1 MKNVLKVITF
11 MLGFIILLF
20 ISSYIFMP
28 KNNNTKFGIRQVSA
42 NGILGEPNE
51 TMDALFLGDSLVYT
65 SISPMVIW
73 ENYGITSYDLATSAQ
88 YLYETYEFLDKA
100 LKTQKPKIVFLET
113 NPFFRQYKI
122 VNVIG
127 AEGKKIFPIFEY
139 HDRWKNL
146 TINDFINDV
155 NYTWTDPNKGY
166 RFKTNVN
173 SADDVHKDYMKKTE
187 GIEHITKLNYKY
199 IEKIIERCKSEGI
212 EIVLLST
219 PTMKNCN
226 YAKYRAIKEIAQEFG
241 VEHLD
246 LNLEVDLKI
255 DWSQETLDKGDHL
268 NYKGARK
275 VSEYLGSYLSQR
287 GLISHKDD
295 THYDAWNRDLKNYK
309 AKIKKEMP

>member
-1 MKNVLKVITF
+1 MKNGLKVVSF
-11 MLGFIILLF
+11 LMGFIVLLF

-42 NGILGEPNE
+42 NGILGEPEN

-65 SISPMVIW
+65 SISPMIIW
-73 ENYGITSYDLATSAQ
+73 EEYGITSYDLATSAQ

-100 LKTQKPKIVFLET
+100 LVTQKPKIVFLET
-113 NPFFRQYKI
+113 NAFFRKYKV

-127 AEGKKIFPIFEY
+127 AEGKKIFPVFEY

-146 TINDFINDV
+146 TINDFINDI
-155 NYTWTDPNKGY
+155 NYTWTDYNKGY

-173 SADDVHKDYMKKTE
+173 SAEDVHKDYMKKTTDL
-187 GIEHITKLNYKY
+187 EHITKLNYKY
-199 IEKIIERCKSEGI
+199 IEKIIKRCKSEGI

-226 YAKYRAIKEIAQEFG
+226 YGKYLAIKNIAKEFD

-246 LNLEVDLKI
+246 LNLEVNLNI
-255 DWSQETLDKGDHL
+255 DWSSETLDKGDHL
-268 NYKGARK
+268 NYKGAQK
-275 VSEYLGSYLSQR
+275 VSEYLGNYLNKK
-287 GLISHKDD
+287 GFVSHKEDS
-295 THYDAWNRDLKNYK
+295 HYDTWHQDLKNYK
-309 AKIKKEMP
+309 AKIAKEMR